1 MKNTKS
7 IYLDYNSSSVVRP
20 QVIKALLEAHKSLNA
35 SSIHQFGTESRKKIN
50 AAREIIAK
58 SINADPSGLVFTSG
72 ATEAN
77 VSIIK
82 NSDRRLVISSIEHDS
97 VLIPSTDKDDTEYI
111 NTNEQGLISLKS
123 LENILDKNDGPYL
136 ISTMLVNNETGVIQ
150 PIDQIVEIAHKKN
163 ALVHCDAV
171 QAFGKIPLDINK
183 LGVDYA
189 TLSAHK
195 VGGPQGIGAIW
206 IKPGIEF
213 FPLIKGGSQENFR
226 RAGTE
231 NISGI
236 IGFAEAVKCFSVNE
250 TKKIL
255 YLRKKLENDLIKTA
269 PIHIFGYKQNR
280 IPNTVYFGND
290 KVSKEVQLVALDL
303 SGIGVSS
310 GSACSSGKVGNSHVL
325 EAMKTDAKM
334 MSSAI
339 RVSIG
344 WSTTENDIDY
354 FVYKWSEIYHDN

>member
-1 MKNTKS
+1 MEDTRS

-20 QVIKALLEAHKSLNA
+20 QVINALVEAHENLNA
-35 SSIHQFGTESRKKIN
+35 SSIHQFGTESRKRIN
-50 AAREIIAK
+50 TAREIIAQ
-58 SINADPSGLVFTSG
+58 SINADSSGLIFTSG

-82 NSDRRLVISSIEHDS
+82 NSRRRLVISAIEHDS
-97 VLIPSTDKDDTEYI
+97 VLIPASERGDVEYI
-111 NTNEQGLISLKS
+111 KSDEKGLISIKS
-123 LENILDKNDGPYL
+123 LESILEKNEGPYL

-150 PIDQIVEIAHKKN
+150 PVEQIVQIAHKKN

-171 QAFGKIPLDINK
+171 QGFGKIPININK

-189 TLSAHK
+189 TFSAHK
-195 VGGPQGIGAIW
+195 VGGPQGIGALW
-206 IKPGIEF
+206 VKPGIEF
-213 FPLIKGGSQENFR
+213 EPLIKGGSQENFR

-236 IGFAEAVKCFSVNE
+236 IGFAEAVKCFSLEE
-250 TKKIL
+250 TKNILFLRSQLEKGLMKI
-255 YLRKKLENDLIKTA
+255 A
-269 PIHIFGYKQNR
+269 PIHIFGYKQHR
-280 IPNTVYFGND
+280 IPNTVYFGNN
-290 KVSKEVQLVALDL
+290 KVSKEVQLVSLDL

-325 EAMKTDAKM
+325 EAMNIDTKI

-339 RVSIG
+339 RVSLG
-344 WSTTENDIDY
+344 WATKENEIDY
-354 FVYKWSEIYHDN
+354 FISKWSEIYLNN